1 MFKIA
6 MLLVAAGLVGCTRD
20 VVTVVDAKAGTFLR
34 RDKVLGGLY
43 WCEKAH
49 CELVTG
55 TTALTALVATTPA
68 PTAAPSADISE
79 KISMNAEQEKIII
92 LATAAAASE
101 REIASAQAPAQQAAP
116 SR

>member
-6 MLLVAAGLVGCTRD
+6 ILLVVVGLGGCTRD

-43 WCEKAH
+43 WCEKTR

-55 TTALTALVATTPA
+55 VKALTALVATTPA
-68 PTAAPSADISE
+68 PAGTTPPPDGGKPAAGGARPPLSSF
-79 KISMNAEQEKIII
+79 N
-92 LATAAAASE
+92 
-101 REIASAQAPAQQAAP
+101 R
-116 SR
+116 